1 MQSGANDFLE
11 KPWNNQRLTSVLR
24 NQVQLAEARRRGRRL
39 ADENAILRGADGT
52 DLVASSRA
60 MQEVVRVARQVA
72 RSGASVLI
80 TGEPGTGKSLLARL
94 IHGWSDRAEK
104 SFISVNAGGLP
115 ETVFESEMFGHVK
128 GAFTDARADRTGRFE
143 LADGGTLFLDEIGN
157 VPPAQQARL
166 LRALETGEFER
177 VGSSRTERADVRV
190 LSATNADLSAL
201 IRDGRFREDLLFRI
215 NTVEI
220 RLPPLRERRE
230 EILELAS
237 AQLARKAAQY
247 GRAVQG
253 FDAGAIAALQQYAWP
268 GNVRELNSVVERS
281 LLLAAGD
288 DDRHGGPAAF
298 GGEGGAA
305 LARGH
310 ESRGRGACADPLRDQ
325 AQQRQRDRGGGSAR
339 PLAERHVPPAREAGA
354 EGRRRPVMRAG
365 RAQPSPTARDTA
377 RNLGSFLIGSNPGS
391 RFMKEI
397 IWDPSRSPRSTASRA
412 RSRSP
417 SAAWISARSQ
427 LTPMPCAPL
436 LLQPPNLRGGELP
449 LSGGGIGAAQCRQSA
464 GRRRRRA
471 TQHGNRLVG
480 APADQQDARKMVPG
494 QRELGCSLEQRC
506 ELRQR
511 GGVIANDVENQAHVG
526 GKRQ

>member
-1 MQSGANDFLE
+1 MQPRILVADDQADILSALKLLLKREGFDVATATSPAGVLDIIAREHVDVALVDLNYSRDTTSGEEGVALVEQLHRLHPELPVVVMTAWATVEVAVRRCSRGANDFLE

-60 MQEVVRVARQVA
+60 MQEVVRMARQVA

-94 IHGWSDRAEK
+94 IHDWSDRAEK

-177 VGSSRTERADVRV
+177 VGSSRTQRADVRV
-190 LSATNADLSAL
+190 VSATNADLPAL

-288 DDRHGGPAAF
+288 EIGTADLRLSAAKAGPPSLEDMSLEDA
-298 GGEGGAA
+298 ERA
-305 LARGH
+305 LIRSAIR
-310 ESRGRGACADPLRDQ
+310 RN
-325 AQQRQRDRGGGSAR
+325 GGSVTAA
-339 PLAERHVPPAREAGA
+339 AEALGLSRSAMY
-354 EGRRRPVMRAG
+354 RRLEK
-365 RAQPSPTARDTA
+365 
-377 RNLGSFLIGSNPGS
+377 LGLKADG
-391 RFMKEI
+391 
-397 IWDPSRSPRSTASRA
+397 DPS
-412 RSRSP
+412 
-417 SAAWISARSQ
+417 
-427 LTPMPCAPL
+427 
-436 LLQPPNLRGGELP
+436 
-449 LSGGGIGAAQCRQSA
+449 
-464 GRRRRRA
+464 
-471 TQHGNRLVG
+471 
-480 APADQQDARKMVPG
+480 
-494 QRELGCSLEQRC
+494 
-506 ELRQR
+506 
-511 GGVIANDVENQAHVG
+511 
-526 GKRQ
+526 